1 MSETKRS
8 RPAGEPSG
16 KKKREASLCAGSMP
30 QNRPGSKTAPSH
42 SELLERAAA
51 ALTAAELVNFE
62 PLDVSGK
69 LTYCGTAKKPHGQA
83 GRYKLFCDDWPR
95 VWFKNWQTGEEGS
108 VNLYE
113 PEEIER
119 LSPAEKAA
127 LRERVARE
135 KAAAQEAREKD
146 QKATAA
152 RAMEIMQSLA
162 APGADN
168 AYLTK
173 KEIPPLPGLKQ
184 TEDGRLVVPVRDAS
198 GKLAS
203 LQYIGA
209 DGAKRFLPGPQ
220 PRGGYFPI
228 PANDKST
235 TGPLLIAEGVATAAS
250 LHLATGHACLVAFS
264 AGNLEAVARM
274 AREKYPERPLVLCAD
289 FDDPNPAYSEP
300 GGTGVALARKAAT
313 ATGAHLAVCP
323 AIDGAKADF
332 NDLHIKRGLVA
343 VQRAVEAALE
353 GEAEPLPEKLPS
365 GFSLRTGGKL
375 PGLWHTEPKDGGDPV
390 ETWICGPLTV
400 QGATRDENGNAWG
413 LLLQWKDA
421 DGGAHTWAMPKAL
434 LAGKDSS
441 AVLARLADEGLPFSS
456 GQRAKNLLGRF
467 LTEYQTRRR
476 IRCVPRTGWHG
487 GAFVL
492 PDEVLY
498 AQNAVGRVGRVGRA
512 ASGAVLQASDNA
524 PPISDVSDGE
534 QLVLQTRTAGNP
546 FRTAGTLDGWR
557 DTVGAWAA
565 GNSRLLLAVCAAFA
579 APLLEMCGM
588 ESGGFNYSGQ
598 SSSGKT
604 TALVAAASVWGR
616 GASSGGFVQN
626 WRATSNGLEGMAA
639 LYSDSLLCLDEIG
652 QAPGR
657 TVQEAAYMLGN
668 GMGKSRAS
676 QDGNARAV
684 KSWRCFILST
694 GEVGLAEKIREEGG
708 RARAGQEVRLVDVPA
723 DAGAGLG
730 IFEELHGHASPQAF
744 ADALK
749 HAAAANYGHA
759 ARAFIR
765 HLLDEREKAAAELAD
780 FMEQWQEDFCPAGA
794 DGQVR
799 RVARRFLLCAGAGE
813 MASEWRL
820 VPWERGAAVAA
831 ARTCFEAWLSQR
843 GGAGAA
849 EDRQILEQVR
859 LFLEQH
865 GQSRFQDVGKPD
877 SICLNR
883 VGFRQEENGQ
893 TVYYVLPESFRA
905 EVCKGHNHKRAAEV
919 LRDAGLLKPG
929 GDRLKRWLPTLPGIG
944 RQAGY
949 VLSMG
954 AQNELH

>member
-1 MSETKRS
+1 M
-8 RPAGEPSG
+8 
-16 KKKREASLCAGSMP
+16 
-30 QNRPGSKTAPSH
+30 PSH

-51 ALTAAELVNFE
+51 ALTAAGLTNFE
-62 PLDVSGK
+62 PLDASGA
-69 LTYCGTAKKPHGQA
+69 LAMCGTSKKPNGQA
-83 GRYKLFCDDWPR
+83 GRYKLHMDNFPR
-95 VWFKNWQTGEEGS
+95 LWCVNYHEGGEGQT

-113 PEEIER
+113 PHEIEL

-127 LRERVARE
+127 LRERVAKE
-135 KAAAQEAREKD
+135 KAAALEAREKA
-146 QKATAA
+146 QKAAA
-152 RAMEIMQSLA
+152 QRAGQILEALA
-162 APGADN
+162 QAGTDN
-168 AYLTK
+168 AYLTR
-173 KEIPPLPGLKQ
+173 KEVPPMRGLRQ
-184 TEDGRLVVPVRDAS
+184 DEDGRLVVPVWDCA

-209 DGAKRFLPGPQ
+209 DGGKRFLKGPL
-220 PRGGYFPI
+220 PRVYYFSI
-228 PANDKST
+228 PAK
-235 TGPLLIAEGVATAAS
+235 
-250 LHLATGHACLVAFS
+250 
-264 AGNLEAVARM
+264 
-274 AREKYPERPLVLCAD
+274 
-289 FDDPNPAYSEP
+289 
-300 GGTGVALARKAAT
+300 
-313 ATGAHLAVCP
+313 
-323 AIDGAKADF
+323 DGSKAD
-332 NDLHIKRGLVA
+332 
-343 VQRAVEAALE
+343 
-353 GEAEPLPEKLPS
+353 PLPEKLPS

-375 PGLWHTEPKDGGDPV
+375 PGLWHTEVKGDDSDPV
-390 ETWICGPLTV
+390 ETWVCGPLTV
-400 QGATRDENGNAWG
+400 QGATRDENGVAWG
-413 LLLQWKDA
+413 LLLHWQDA
-421 DGGAHTWAMPKAL
+421 DGGAHSWAMPKAL

-498 AQNAVGRVGRVGRA
+498 AQNPLGQVGRVGQA
-512 ASGAVLQASDNA
+512 APGKDLPPSQSENKSGTSGTD
-524 PPISDVSDGE
+524 E
-534 QLVLQTRTAGNP
+534 KLVLQTRTPGNP

-557 DTVGAWAA
+557 DTVGAWTA

-588 ESGGFNYSGQ
+588 ESGGFNFSGQ

-676 QDGNARAV
+676 QDGSARAV

-694 GEVGLAEKIREEGG
+694 GEIGLAEKIREEGG
-708 RARAGQEVRLVDVPA
+708 RARAGQEVRLVDIPA
-723 DAGAGLG
+723 DAGAGMG
-730 IFEELHGHASPQAF
+730 IFEELHDHASPQAF
-744 ADALK
+744 ADVLK
-749 HAAAANYGHA
+749 QSAATHYGHA
-759 ARAFIR
+759 VRAFIR
-765 HLLDEREKAAAELAD
+765 ALQAEREKAGAELAR
-780 FMEQWQEDFCPAGA
+780 FMERGVEDFCPADA

-813 MASEWRL
+813 MAAEWGL
-820 VPWERGAAVAA
+820 VPWEQGAAVAA

-849 EDRQILEQVR
+849 EDRAILEAVR

-865 GQSRFQDVGKPD
+865 GQSRFQDVDKPD
-877 SICLNR
+877 AVCINR
-883 VGFRQEENGQ
+883 VGFRQADETG
-893 TVYYVLPESFRA
+893 TTFYVLSESFRA
-905 EVCKGHNHKRAAEV
+905 EVCKGHNHRRAATV
-919 LRDAGLLKPG
+919 LLESGLL
-929 GDRLKRWLPTLPGIG
+929 LPGDGGNIKRRPPIPSPAPALQCFACSCWQRVPGLAWWCG
-944 RQAGY
+944 RCVVTGREINMQSRCDRGFEECQASSAGENRAATGGMPCESLLTHGSNAHSPLPGP
-949 VLSMG
+949 VTR
-954 AQNELH
+954 AWRWWRAP